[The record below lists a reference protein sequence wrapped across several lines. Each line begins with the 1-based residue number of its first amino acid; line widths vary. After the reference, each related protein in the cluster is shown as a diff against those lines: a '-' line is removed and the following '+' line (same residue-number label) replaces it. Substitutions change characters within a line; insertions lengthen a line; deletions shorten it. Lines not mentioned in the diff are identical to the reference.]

1 MLKDSLPNISK
12 NVLKVLS
19 VFISK
24 IYTDLTFA
32 FKQLKRKDVE
42 EFQKCDLLEKK
53 FKLKLQP
60 EIKQVVRL

>member
-19 VFISK
+19 VFVSK

>member
-32 FKQLKRKDVE
+32 FKQLKRKNVE
-42 EFQKCDLLEKK
+42 EF
-53 FKLKLQP
+53 
-60 EIKQVVRL
+60 

>member
-1 MLKDSLPNISK
+1 MLYNPKWNPSSMLKDSLPNISK

-42 EFQKCDLLEKK
+42 EF
-53 FKLKLQP
+53 
-60 EIKQVVRL
+60 